1 MPVMDGVVF
10 DCTPFS
16 LFLPFLSFSPLSL
29 FSFYFPFRSFSP
41 FSFFFSILSLFFLA
55 SLLSFVS
62 PSCLPASLQ
71 EAALQIKA
79 LQSSY
84 FTSAK
89 KPASRAYMVGMSA
102 SIENSTEWLEGGVDE
117 TMPKPFTN
125 LDVEQLL
132 LAMYCG
138 SLSSALPPG
147 CVS

>member
-1 MPVMDGVVF
+1 
-10 DCTPFS
+10 
-16 LFLPFLSFSPLSL
+16 L
-29 FSFYFPFRSFSP
+29 SP
-41 FSFFFSILSLFFLA
+41 FSSFSHSFF
-55 SLLSFVS
+55 LLSFL
-62 PSCLPASLQ
+62 SCLTFLPASFQ

-79 LQSSY
+79 LQSSF

-89 KPASRAYMVGMSA
+89 KPASPAYVVGMSA

-138 SLSSALPPG
+138 SSLPATPPG
-147 CVS
+147 CMS